1 MRVVGTSRS
10 ALAFRTWQLR
20 PPRPSLTVVCK
31 QTLTLALDGPSALSE
46 EPVPCVAGAYHDDD
60 PEQSLRH
67 DDDLAL
73 FKPRGEWLLAG
84 TCHPPRPTPTSAVG
98 VRVGALAKRL
108 AVFGDR
114 HFTAM
119 GLGIS
124 EPVPFTSMPLR
135 WERSFGG
142 PGVPTNPLGRGVE
155 PVDASGG
162 RRVPLPNIEDPAAL
176 VRGPSS
182 RPPPCG
188 AFPILPTWRPRADL
202 TGTYDERWRRTR
214 WPYLPEDF
222 AWEHFNAA
230 PVDQRLTGYWRGDEA
245 IVLENLVEGTAI
257 VRTRLPGIRP
267 RLFLVPVGGDARAL
281 VEVRLSLDTITIDG
295 DARQIYCA
303 WRGLHELAREDLA
316 DIAAIFVVDD
326 PLEAPRD
333 RRALEAEYQAILD
346 AEAADEA
353 AFDLAPI
360 PEPVAPHPAA
370 HASSHAL
377 HPTPAATAITDSPS
391 PPRSPPASRATPSA
405 APRSPPASHASSS
418 PPRDDLDAL
427 QHLRAMYLAASLP
440 VPAELERRLAGVT
453 AVPTAPLAAPLTALT
468 TSQPAAPP
476 LAAPAPPP
484 SPRDP
489 QRAAAGRA
497 VAIAALQGGRSL
509 AGLDLAEADLSDLD
523 LHGHDLRGA
532 ILRGAA
538 LTRARLGAADLS
550 KAILAAADLREAD
563 LAGADLEGADLSAA
577 RASRI
582 RAPRARLL
590 GALATRADFSSADL
604 SAADL
609 SGADLSEVDLSE
621 ADLSGARAH
630 GVDLTRAKLT
640 RAKLI
645 RVDLREA
652 SIEGVD
658 ATALVLRGSVLAD
671 IRADAGTRLDRAD
684 LRECDARGA
693 HLAGASL
700 TEADLT
706 RVPLARADLRGADL
720 SGAHLA
726 GADLEGARLEGANLA
741 GASLLRADLA
751 GAILTGADL
760 EGADLRGA
768 CLVGAELWKARVDRA
783 RLELADLRGT
793 KLAGDGGRPR

>member
-31 QTLTLALDGPSALSE
+31 QTLTLTLDGPSALSE

-142 PGVPTNPLGRGVE
+142 PGVPANPLGRGVE

-188 AFPILPTWRPRADL
+188 AFPIPPTWRPRADL

-257 VRTRLPGIRP
+257 ARTRLPGIRP

-353 AFDLAPI
+353 AFALAPI
-360 PEPVAPHPAA
+360 PEPVAPAPAS
-370 HASSHAL
+370 HVPSHAL
-377 HPTPAATAITDSPS
+377 HPTPAAAAITDSPS
-391 PPRSPPASRATPSA
+391 PPRSPPAPRATPSA

-427 QHLRAMYLAASLP
+427 QRLRAMYLAASLP
-440 VPAELERRLAGVT
+440 IPAELERRLAEVTGV
-453 AVPTAPLAAPLTALT
+453 AAPAPVAPLTALAT
-468 TSQPAAPP
+468 PQPAAPP
-476 LAAPAPPP
+476 LAAAPAPP
-484 SPRDP
+484 PRDP

-497 VAIAALQGGRSL
+497 IAIAALQGGRSL

-523 LHGHDLRGA
+523 LHGRDLRGA

-550 KAILAAADLREAD
+550 KAILAEAD
-563 LAGADLEGADLSAA
+563 LEGADLEGADLEGADLSAA
-577 RASRI
+577 RASGA
-582 RAPRARLL
+582 RAPRARLR
-590 GALATRADFSSADL
+590 GALASRADLA
-604 SAADL
+604 AADL
-609 SGADLSEVDLSE
+609 SEADLAAADLSEANLSE
-621 ADLSGARAH
+621 ADLSGARAN
-630 GVDLTRAKLT
+630 GVDLSRAKLT
-640 RAKLI
+640 RAKI
-645 RVDLREA
+645 TRVDLREA

-671 IRADAGTRLDRAD
+671 IRADADTRLDRAD

-700 TEADLT
+700 TEANLT

-720 SGAHLA
+720 TRAHLA
-726 GADLEGARLEGANLA
+726 GADLQAARLEGANLA

-760 EGADLRGA
+760 QGADLRGA